1 MNDRSLAGTI
11 TFAPFLALIAILSP
25 TPIAAAAP
33 ASEPSMVFASD
44 SSAIEADENL
54 TWAIPFRVEN
64 RTAGGIYFDSLVC
77 TVQDLDPGETRGPRV
92 TVLEVSHVVADASV
106 SAGEGHY
113 FSFSAPATAEHA
125 RLTFRLGAYRADKS
139 RMAATVSVEAMPG
152 PVSRDHPSRFVRA
165 NGKRV
170 EYVVF
175 PAGRDSA
182 PGLLLVH
189 GHGGNARSLMRTAMR
204 IAPRGFTVL
213 LASMPGYGLS
223 EGEPDWAG
231 PATVQALGAAL
242 DQLTATPGVDP
253 KRVGA
258 WGISRGAGAVAL
270 LAQKRAD
277 LRAAVVESG
286 TYDLWAVYRAANPDR
301 RDLIVK
307 TAGKDSAAWRE
318 RSAALGAGK
327 PTALLVLHG
336 EKDDLTPVQ
345 QARSFA
351 ESLKARGSAVESRY
365 FPNGRHD
372 LPPGETMRVAL
383 EFLAS
388 RLSR

>member
-1 MNDRSLAGTI
+1 MARTLLLP
-11 TFAPFLALIAILSP
+11 PFLALIAFFSP
-25 TPIAAAAP
+25 TSAAAAAP
-33 ASEPSMVFASD
+33 ASEPSMVFATD

-54 TWAIPFRVEN
+54 QWSVPFRVEN

-77 TVQDLDPGETRGPRV
+77 TVQDLDPGETHGSRV
-92 TVLEVSHVVADASV
+92 TVLEASHVVADASV
-106 SAGEGHY
+106 SAGEGH
-113 FSFSAPATAEHA
+113 FFGFIAPATAERA
-125 RLTFRLGAYRADKS
+125 RLTFRLGAPRADTS
-139 RMAATVSVEAMPG
+139 RMSATVSVEAMPG
-152 PVSRDHPSRFVRA
+152 PVSRAHPSQFVNV

-170 EYVVF
+170 ECVVF

-189 GHGGNARSLMRTAMR
+189 GHGGNARSLMRMAMR

-213 LASMPGYGLS
+213 IASMPGYGQS

-242 DQLTATPGVDP
+242 DRLAATPGVDP

-286 TYDLWAVYRAANPDR
+286 TYDLWAVYRATTDAAR
-301 RDLIVK
+301 RDLILK
-307 TAGKDSAAWRE
+307 TAGTDSAAWSA

-345 QARSFA
+345 QARGFA
-351 ESLKARGSAVESRY
+351 ESMKARGTAVESRY
-365 FPNGRHD
+365 FPNARHN

-388 RLSR
+388 RTSR